1 LDVAYWYVLSCVL
14 VIRGLCE
21 LMCLALIIY
30 ALGSALPVFTMSL
43 VKSSLVALE
52 HSDAQDFSIVMLTKT
67 LGSLVGAPLMTVLW
81 VKAIEWGGAGLGF
94 PYVVSCVSEHSS
106 LLGSILTASRGC
118 IYVHSPFSRDC
129 ALRCSQ
135 ITMDCKIMYIRRKH
149 IYKDDRLS
157 GCILRPIIHPATHLI
172 PTRHALALSTP
183 PPRIHNPVP
192 QRVSHR
198 LMTHKP
204 AFTPG

>member
-1 LDVAYWYVLSCVL
+1 
-14 VIRGLCE
+14 
-21 LMCLALIIY
+21 
-30 ALGSALPVFTMSL
+30 MSL

-94 PYVVSCVSEHSS
+94 PYVVSCVSVHSS

-118 IYVHSPFSRDC
+118 TSVHSPFLRDY
-129 ALRCSQ
+129 ALSCSK
-135 ITMDCKIMYIRRKH
+135 TTVNCKMYIGRKH
-149 IYKDDRLS
+149 IYKDGRLI
-157 GCILRPIIHPATHLI
+157 GCILRPIVHPTTHLI
-172 PTRHALALSTP
+172 PTGHALALSTP
-183 PPRIHNPVP
+183 SPRIHNSVS

>member
-1 LDVAYWYVLSCVL
+1 
-14 VIRGLCE
+14 
-21 LMCLALIIY
+21 
-30 ALGSALPVFTMSL
+30 MSL

-94 PYVVSCVSEHSS
+94 PYVVSCVSERSS

-118 IYVHSPFSRDC
+118 TFVHSLFLRDC

-135 ITMDCKIMYIRRKH
+135 NTVDCKIMYIGRKH
-149 IYKDDRLS
+149 IYKDGRLI
-157 GCILRPIIHPATHLI
+157 GCILRPVVHPTTHLI
-172 PTRHALALSTP
+172 PTGHALALSTP
-183 PPRIHNPVP
+183 PPWIHNSVS
-192 QRVSHR
+192 QRVSYR